1 MGALGHNDKKRV
13 FFMIKKGNSETFHEQ
28 LKKLH
33 EEIRQEWISLGNLP
47 EDFREKE
54 PKIIIILDNASYHKK
69 KDVIEQVEKE
79 LPNIRLEFLQAY
91 SPDYNLIELVWHS
104 AKEYI
109 ANREFEN
116 KEELEKVVNQLLNE
130 GGLIIK
136 WSRKLKNKGDAVNVT

>member
-1 MGALGHNDKKRV
+1 M
-13 FFMIKKGNSETFHEQ
+13 
-28 LKKLH
+28 
-33 EEIRQEWISLGNLP
+33 GNLP
-47 EDFREKE
+47 EDFREKG

-79 LPNIRLEFLQAY
+79 LPNIRLEFLPAY
-91 SPDYNLIELVWHS
+91 SPDYNLIELLWHS

-136 WSRKLKNKGDAVNVT
+136 WSRKLKNKGNAVNVT

>member
-1 MGALGHNDKKRV
+1 
-13 FFMIKKGNSETFHEQ
+13 
-28 LKKLH
+28 
-33 EEIRQEWISLGNLP
+33 LGNLP
-47 EDFREKE
+47 EDFREKG
-54 PKIIIILDNASYHKK
+54 PKIIIILDNDSYHKK

-79 LPNIRLEFLQAY
+79 LPNIRLEFLPAY

-136 WSRKLKNKGDAVNVT
+136 WSRKLKNKGNAVNVT